1 MFQIFR
7 AHVDKFIEIDDQEF
21 KKISSFF
28 RVKRFRKK
36 EDLMTAG
43 EICRYHF
50 FVLKGCL
57 RKFYITSKGSEQTT
71 EFAIENWWLT
81 DNMVYEHQLRTD
93 FSIQAVENSEVLVIE
108 HQDQERLLKE
118 YPVME
123 RYFRYVY
130 QRSYAAAQMRVRYI
144 YTFSKE
150 EMYLHFLEQQP
161 QFVQRIPQYLI
172 ASFLGLTPE
181 YLSEIRAKKIS

>member
-21 KKISSFF
+21 EKISSFF
-28 RVKRFRKK
+28 RVKKFRKK
-36 EDLMTAG
+36 EDLVTAG

-71 EFAIENWWLT
+71 EFAIETWWLT
-81 DNMVYEHQLRTD
+81 DNRAYEHQLRTD

-118 YPVME
+118 HPVME

-181 YLSEIRAKKIS
+181 YLSEI